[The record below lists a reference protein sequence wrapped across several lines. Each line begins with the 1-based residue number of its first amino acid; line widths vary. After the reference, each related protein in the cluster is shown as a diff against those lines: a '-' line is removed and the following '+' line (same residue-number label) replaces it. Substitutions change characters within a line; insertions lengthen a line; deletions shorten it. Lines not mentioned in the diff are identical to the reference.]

1 MSGNKLAVQT
11 IRHRGATFR
20 LGGRHAAI
28 FHGNG
33 KFLGFYSYI
42 DIKDGDVYAWMPEVE
57 GLEPVREFKQGEW
70 VSHIETGDV
79 FLVVK
84 TDSRDTGWYVLYS
97 KGESGE
103 MVCLSSKELQIKYKH
118 VDT

>member
-1 MSGNKLAVQT
+1 MFGSKLVLQKT
-11 IRHRGATFR
+11 VHKGAPFFTGDRYVSLFFP
-20 LGGRHAAI
+20 GGDV
-28 FHGNG
+28 
-33 KFLGFYSYI
+33 GFFT
-42 DIKDGDVYAWMPEVE
+42 DVTIKDGDVYAWMPKVE
-57 GLEPVREFKQGEW
+57 GIEPVREFEQGDW
-70 VSHIETGDV
+70 VSYIETGDV

-84 TDSRDTGWYVLYS
+84 TDSRDTGWCVLYS